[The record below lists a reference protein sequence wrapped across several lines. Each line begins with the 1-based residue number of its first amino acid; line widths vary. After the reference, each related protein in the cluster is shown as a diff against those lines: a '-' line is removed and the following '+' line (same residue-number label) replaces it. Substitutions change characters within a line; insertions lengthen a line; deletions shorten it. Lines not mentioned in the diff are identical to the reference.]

1 MGDLGPETCPPSPR
15 TWDSLDNFTVFGK
28 DVTPSKESASYYT
41 GFAAD
46 GSSVVVLQR
55 SQSM

>member
-1 MGDLGPETCPPSPR
+1 MGELGPETCPLSPG
-15 TWDSLDNFTVFGK
+15 TWDSLKNCIEFCK
-28 DVTPSKESASYYT
+28 DIAPLKDGAPYHT

-55 SQSM
+55 SQST

>member
-15 TWDSLDNFTVFGK
+15 AWDSLDNFTVFGK
-28 DVTPSKESASYYT
+28 DAALPKEGAPYYT

-46 GSSVVVLQR
+46 GSNVVVLQR
-55 SQSM
+55 SQST